1 MKHSCWSPH
10 KGTASL
16 PLFAFAHFK
25 MSRDMLLRKVY
36 ITCVLFGS
44 LHSCVGSGDSDLNR
58 ITHHRNL
65 LKHLFDPERYTN
77 DIRPVFYHTNVTVL
91 TLDLL
96 IQEIADMDH
105 SRQTVKVN
113 VIISAKWRDEF
124 LTWKPDDYG
133 GQDFITVPA
142 EKIWVPEIAAMK
154 DLSSLLTSSPRG
166 GSYGR
171 PMARVDASGS
181 VSLDH
186 LKQLPAS
193 CVATPEGF
201 WSSRYDCQMV
211 VHTWDIDGREVRL
224 QGNVR
229 VDVEDNPA
237 WEVSQP
243 RVKILFH
250 AAMGCQMVLRKRY
263 EPSLACPTVAVVLL
277 TLATF
282 WLPTTGPRVTLCC
295 ANFLVAIIWL
305 STLTEYHAGSI
316 STAPHVVFLSLSATL
331 AAVSLAWAVAT
342 HKLLHSADRCEAPR
356 GLVHLLETP
365 FWQFL
370 CVGGFQPASAAAA
383 RETEM
388 EHLSHDP
395 PMAAEVAAPAS
406 TNQEPRL
413 REEWHAVSRAVDRA
427 LFVAFVVSFIS
438 FRLVFGGPHW
448 GASSR
453 VDEQQ

>member
-1 MKHSCWSPH
+1 M
-10 KGTASL
+10 
-16 PLFAFAHFK
+16 
-25 MSRDMLLRKVY
+25 
-36 ITCVLFGS
+36 
-44 LHSCVGSGDSDLNR
+44 
-58 ITHHRNL
+58 
-65 LKHLFDPERYTN
+65 KHLFDPERYTN
-77 DIRPVFYHTNVTVL
+77 DVRPVIYHTNVTAL

-105 SRQTVKVN
+105 SRQAVKVN
-113 VIISAKWRDEF
+113 VIMSAKWKDEF

-133 GQDFITVPA
+133 GEDVIIIPA
-142 EKIWVPEIAAMK
+142 EKIWVPQLATNSHI
-154 DLSSLLTSSPRG
+154 SPLLTSSPPG

-171 PMARVDASGS
+171 MMARVHASGS

-186 LKQLPAS
+186 VKQLAAR
-193 CVATPEGF
+193 CVAMPEGF
-201 WSSRYDCQMV
+201 WSSRYDCEMIFHSWDVESNQ
-211 VHTWDIDGREVRL
+211 VHL
-224 QGNVR
+224 QGSVR

-243 RVKILFH
+243 RVKVLFH
-250 AAMGCQMVLRKRY
+250 SAIGCRMVLRKKY

-282 WLPTTGPRVTLCC
+282 WLPATGPRVTLCG
-295 ANFLVAIIWL
+295 ANLLVAIIWL
-305 STLTEYHAGSI
+305 STLAKHHEGSI
-316 STAPHVVFLSLSATL
+316 TTAPHVVFLSLSATL

-356 GLVHLLETP
+356 GLVNFLETP

-370 CVGGFQPASAAAA
+370 CVGGFQPASSAAA

-395 PMAAEVAAPAS
+395 TMAPAEVAAAAAPAS

-413 REEWHAVSRAVDRA
+413 REEWCAVSRAVDRA
-427 LFVAFVVSFIS
+427 LFVAFVVAFIS
-438 FRLVFGGPHW
+438 FRLVFGGPYLTTTLPRW
-448 GASSR
+448 GAR
-453 VDEQQ
+453 

>member
-1 MKHSCWSPH
+1 
-10 KGTASL
+10 
-16 PLFAFAHFK
+16 
-25 MSRDMLLRKVY
+25 
-36 ITCVLFGS
+36 
-44 LHSCVGSGDSDLNR
+44 
-58 ITHHRNL
+58 
-65 LKHLFDPERYTN
+65 
-77 DIRPVFYHTNVTVL
+77 
-91 TLDLL
+91 
-96 IQEIADMDH
+96 MDH

-133 GQDFITVPA
+133 GEDFITVPA

-154 DLSSLLTSSPRG
+154 DLSPLLTSSRPG

-171 PMARVDASGS
+171 PMARVNASGS

-193 CVATPEGF
+193 CIATPEGF

-224 QGNVR
+224 QGSVR
-229 VDVEDNPA
+229 VDVQDNPA
-237 WEVSQP
+237 WDVSQP

-250 AAMGCQMVLRKRY
+250 AAM
-263 EPSLACPTVAVVLL
+263 
-277 TLATF
+277 
-282 WLPTTGPRVTLCC
+282 
-295 ANFLVAIIWL
+295 
-305 STLTEYHAGSI
+305 
-316 STAPHVVFLSLSATL
+316 VVFLSLSATL
-331 AAVSLAWAVAT
+331 SAVSLAWAVAT

-388 EHLSHDP
+388 EHLSHEP
-395 PMAAEVAAPAS
+395 QMAAEVAAPAS

-413 REEWHAVSRAVDRA
+413 REEWRAVSRAVDRA

-453 VDEQQ
+453 VDEQH

>member
-1 MKHSCWSPH
+1 MLFLPH
-10 KGTASL
+10 L
-16 PLFAFAHFK
+16 C
-25 MSRDMLLRKVY
+25 R
-36 ITCVLFGS
+36 
-44 LHSCVGSGDSDLNR
+44 
-58 ITHHRNL
+58 
-65 LKHLFDPERYTN
+65 
-77 DIRPVFYHTNVTVL
+77 
-91 TLDLL
+91 
-96 IQEIADMDH
+96 
-105 SRQTVKVN
+105 
-113 VIISAKWRDEF
+113 
-124 LTWKPDDYG
+124 
-133 GQDFITVPA
+133 
-142 EKIWVPEIAAMK
+142 
-154 DLSSLLTSSPRG
+154 DLSPLLPSSSQG

-171 PMARVDASGS
+171 TMARVNASGS

-186 LKQLPAS
+186 LKQLPAR

-201 WSSRYDCQMV
+201 WSSRYDCEMI
-211 VHTWDIDGREVRL
+211 VHTWGIDGRELRLLGSVRL
-224 QGNVR
+224 
-229 VDVEDNPA
+229 DVEDNPA

-243 RVKILFH
+243 RVKVLYN
-250 AAMGCQMVLRKRY
+250 AAMGCLLVLRKKY

-282 WLPTTGPRVTLCC
+282 WLPTTGPRVTLCGV
-295 ANFLVAIIWL
+295 NLLVAIIWL
-305 STLTEYHAGSI
+305 STLTEHHAGSV

-356 GLVHLLETP
+356 GLVNLLEKP

-370 CVGGFQPASAAAA
+370 CVGGYQPASSAAA

-427 LFVAFVVSFIS
+427 LFLAFVVTFIS
-438 FRLVFGGPHW
+438 FRLVFGGTH
-448 GASSR
+448 
-453 VDEQQ
+453 